1 MFRRSSYSTESGN
14 NCVEV
19 ARTGVGVAVRDS
31 KAPECRFGVTPAGF
45 GRFVAAARRGR
56 FDLP

>member
-19 ARTGVGVAVRDS
+19 WRTARSVAVRDS
-31 KAPECRFGVTPAGF
+31 KAPGGGVVRVSPAAF
-45 GRFVAAARRGR
+45 DSLVKALGRS
-56 FDLP
+56 

>member
-19 ARTGVGVAVRDS
+19 WRTTESVAVRDS
-31 KAPECRFGVTPAGF
+31 KVPEGGVVRVSPAAF
-45 GRFVAAARRGR
+45 DHLLKALGRA
-56 FDLP
+56 